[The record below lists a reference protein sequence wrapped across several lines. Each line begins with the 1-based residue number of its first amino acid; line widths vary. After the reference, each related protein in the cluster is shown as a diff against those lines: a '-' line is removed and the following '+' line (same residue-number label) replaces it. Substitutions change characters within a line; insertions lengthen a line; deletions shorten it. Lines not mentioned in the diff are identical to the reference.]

1 MKEQKERL
9 LLRYPQLKLVE
20 AQIWDAYHLLE
31 TCYENGNRVYVC
43 GNGGSASDCEHIVG
57 ELMKSFRL
65 ARPLP
70 DEEKA
75 KWLAG
80 QEEDTAYQK
89 LVSYLQQGLPAI
101 SLVSQHALM
110 TAISNDIG
118 SEYIF
123 AQQLYAYAKPGDV
136 LFGISTSGNSDNVVM
151 AVLTAKA
158 MGVKTLILSG
168 HSGGK
173 LVELADVCICCP
185 ADKTEEIQELHLPVY
200 HTLCAMLECRF
211 WKGRNE

>member
-1 MKEQKERL
+1 MERL
-9 LLRYPQLKLVE
+9 LLRYPQLQVVK
-20 AQIWDAYHLLE
+20 AQIENAYKLLE
-31 TCYENGNRVYVC
+31 DCYENGHRVYVC

-70 DEEKA
+70 EEEKV

-80 QEEDTAYQK
+80 KEEDTVYQK
-89 LVSYLQQGLPAI
+89 LVSHLQQGLPAV

-110 TAISNDIG
+110 TAIANDIG

-136 LFGISTSGNSDNVVM
+136 LLGISTSGNSENVVM
-151 AVLTAKA
+151 AALTAKA
-158 MGVKTLILSG
+158 MGVKTLVLSG
-168 HSGGK
+168 RSGGK
-173 LVELADVCICCP
+173 LAELADVCICCP
-185 ADKTEEIQELHLPVY
+185 ADRTEEIQELHLPVY

-211 WKGRNE
+211 WKGRNG